1 MIHESDMQ
9 VHVDR
14 HHVVFRFGVEG
25 EGWIGNEKDHEFR
38 HARAAMI
45 YEGSIAAAQPRTEL
59 SLGKTWT
66 RTPSIE
72 ENGMW
77 PTPNMPAPASIPK
90 LSAGGSIPYSFRP
103 PSSPTTCY
111 PTFSL
116 HHKIDHQSDHGSTGA
131 HSSSRQ
137 SEPHV
142 IDKTIT
148 YGTVSP
154 DAYTTIIEKPLQGIW
169 CGDYFD
175 HGAEFLLMLQ
185 PDSIDDAIS
194 AETRDSTQQSHTEQS
209 SPHSCRNA
217 ALAYH
222 QRKSLLA
229 VKLTGDCNIPRWQY
243 SFVVPDMLEDGLL
256 RIAEEEEFRG
266 ARVVRS
272 ALHIAA
278 KGFRLSKLTPCLEAM
293 MMMNY

>member
-1 MIHESDMQ
+1 
-9 VHVDR
+9 
-14 HHVVFRFGVEG
+14 
-25 EGWIGNEKDHEFR
+25 
-38 HARAAMI
+38 MI
-45 YEGSIAAAQPRTEL
+45 YDGSIAAAQPRIEL
-59 SLGKTWT
+59 SLEKTWT
-66 RTPSIE
+66 RTAGIE

-77 PTPNMPAPASIPK
+77 PTPDMSAPVSIPK
-90 LSAGGSIPYSFRP
+90 LSADASIPDSFRP
-103 PSSPTTCY
+103 PSSPTSCH

-116 HHKIDHQSDHGSTGA
+116 HHKIEHQSDHGSTGA
-131 HSSSRQ
+131 HSSSTQ

-148 YGTVSP
+148 YGIVLP
-154 DAYTTIIEKPLQGIW
+154 DAYTTNIEKSLQGIW

-185 PDSIDDAIS
+185 LTSIGGAIF
-194 AETRDSTQQSHTEQS
+194 AETRDSTHQSHPKRS
-209 SPHSCRNA
+209 GPHSSRNA
-217 ALAYH
+217 APAYR

-229 VKLTGDCNIPRWQY
+229 IKLTGDCNIPRWQY

-278 KGFRLSKLTPCLEAM
+278 KGFRLSKLIPCPKAIIM
-293 MMMNY
+293 TNY